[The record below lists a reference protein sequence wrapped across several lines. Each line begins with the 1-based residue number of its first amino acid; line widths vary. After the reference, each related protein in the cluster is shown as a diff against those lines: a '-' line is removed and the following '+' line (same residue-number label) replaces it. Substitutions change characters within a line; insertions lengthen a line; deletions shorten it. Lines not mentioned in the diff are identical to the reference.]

1 MKKWIAFT
9 MALAMS
15 LTIVGCGGNGGGNTT
30 DERIMHID
38 GLADDLY
45 PNLERMDASGDN
57 NFAGSVDVDIVF
69 GKTKPGWEAVEK
81 AYEKIQ
87 TGVDVRLNAH
97 SDGTYLNDVTNAVN
111 NANTDWDIF
120 QGNRVSNV
128 SSAAINLSSQLFD
141 ENHYAGKEIDDPDVE
156 EGASKMWQSVLS
168 TDAYIT
174 DKSGSN
180 TACYIM
186 NSESLSTAWFVNET
200 AFKAAVEKGYKNED
214 GKAEMPVT
222 WDDLVNLCAALK
234 EAGYTNP
241 WALRAT
247 ARPSTNRSLPGC
259 SASTAT
265 NITAICIRISTY
277 RKGTRFIRIPI
288 WNSFSIWK
296 IRSPNPIRVII
307 PVIRGSG
314 IPFW

>member
-15 LTIVGCGGNGGGNTT
+15 LTLVGCGGNGGGNTT

-200 AFKAAVEKGYKNED
+200 AFKAAVENGYKND
-214 GKAEMPVT
+214 SGKV
-222 WDDLVNLCAALK
+222 
-234 EAGYTNP
+234 G
-241 WALRAT
+241 
-247 ARPSTNRSLPGC
+247 
-259 SASTAT
+259 
-265 NITAICIRISTY
+265 
-277 RKGTRFIRIPI
+277 
-288 WNSFSIWK
+288 SFLY
-296 IRSPNPIRVII
+296 
-307 PVIRGSG
+307 
-314 IPFW
+314 

>member
-200 AFKAAVEKGYKNED
+200 AFKAAVEKGRSGQSLRRFERSGLHKSPGPCGRQRVRQRIAVCLAVPRLRRPILPRSVSEYQRT
-214 GKAEMPVT
+214 GRGR
-222 WDDLVNLCAALK
+222 DLY
-234 EAGYTNP
+234 G
-241 WALRAT
+241 
-247 ARPSTNRSLPGC
+247 
-259 SASTAT
+259 
-265 NITAICIRISTY
+265 
-277 RKGTRFIRIPI
+277 FQ
-288 WNSFSIWK
+288 
-296 IRSPNPIRVII
+296 
-307 PVIRGSG
+307 SG
-314 IPFW
+314 IRFRSGRSAARIQSGLQSQSYAVLEFPFG